1 VIDSEEALDDTLTI
15 QLGDEK
21 LRITTYTAKITVTR
35 CFGRRYTASRYT
47 FSPPDRGNMVPNSS
61 QTKSPQR
68 ERAKPMTQSIRDA
81 PTDPTRP
88 RMDDGVENIPVPMMA
103 PTLVA
108 NVRKSERSNR
118 RVGHL
123 SIVQL
128 KTPRWRPIPPA
139 VSSGHMSEKFPKGRI
154 VATDPPRT

>member
-1 VIDSEEALDDTLTI
+1 VNTNIKDVLLSENLKQECVIGSEEALDETLTI

-21 LRITTYTAKITVTR
+21 LRVTTYTAKITVMR

-81 PTDPTRP
+81 PTDPTKP

-103 PTLVA
+103 PTLVGK
-108 NVRKSERSNR
+108 RKK
-118 RVGHL
+118 
-123 SIVQL
+123 I
-128 KTPRWRPIPPA
+128 
-139 VSSGHMSEKFPKGRI
+139 
-154 VATDPPRT
+154 

>member
-1 VIDSEEALDDTLTI
+1 VIGSEEALDETLTI
-15 QLGDEK
+15 QPGDEK
-21 LRITTYTAKITVTR
+21 LRVTTYTAKITVTR

-61 QTKSPQR
+61 QIKTPQS

-88 RMDDGVENIPVPMMA
+88 RMYDGVENIPVPMMA

-108 NVRKSERSNR
+108 NVRKYKKFNG

-139 VSSGHMSEKFPKGRI
+139 VSSGHMSEKCP
-154 VATDPPRT
+154 

>member
-1 VIDSEEALDDTLTI
+1 VIGSKEALDETLTI
-15 QLGDEK
+15 QLGDEM
-21 LRITTYTAKITVTR
+21 LRITIYTAKITVMR

-61 QTKSPQR
+61 QTKSPQS

-81 PTDPTRP
+81 PTEPTEP
-88 RMDDGVENIPVPMMA
+88 RMNDGVENIPVPMMA

-108 NVRKSERSNR
+108 NVRKYERFKG

-128 KTPRWRPIPPA
+128 KTPRWRPMPPA
-139 VSSGHMSEKFPKGRI
+139 VPTGHMSEKCP
-154 VATDPPRT
+154 

>member
-1 VIDSEEALDDTLTI
+1 VIGSEEALDETLTI

-21 LRITTYTAKITVTR
+21 LRITTYTAKMMVTR

-61 QTKSPQR
+61 QIKSPQS
-68 ERAKPMTQSIRDA
+68 ERTKPMTQSISDA
-81 PTDPTRP
+81 PTDPTKP

-103 PTLVA
+103 PMLVA
-108 NVRKSERSNR
+108 NVRKSERYNR

-123 SIVQL
+123 SNVQL

-139 VSSGHMSEKFPKGRI
+139 VSSGYMSEKCP
-154 VATDPPRT
+154 